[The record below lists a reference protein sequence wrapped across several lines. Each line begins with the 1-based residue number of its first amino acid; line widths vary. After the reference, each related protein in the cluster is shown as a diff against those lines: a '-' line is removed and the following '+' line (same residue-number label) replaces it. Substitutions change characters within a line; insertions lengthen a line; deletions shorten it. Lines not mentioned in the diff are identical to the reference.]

1 MKLSTL
7 TRRFTMRFSGQP
19 SALFYLPRG
28 KFDYAREVGD
38 GTSSS
43 TVMAPLMWIAR
54 VFPEAPPAMWGIDAD
69 GTENQIRDHPMLRL
83 LRQPNPYYGSAE
95 LWVATLID
103 YYADG
108 NAYWI
113 KGRDRGGRVV
123 QLWWAPH
130 WTISPK
136 GNGTEFVTHYE
147 YRPGTETLSLDPA
160 DVLHYRYGL
169 DADDPRRGRS
179 PLKSVLREVF
189 TDDEAASFTASLLRN
204 MGVPGLLVSPDGA
217 AGEISPDEAKNVKAY
232 IKTAFSGER
241 RGEPLVIGAPTKI
254 QQFGF
259 SPDQLNLK
267 DLRRIPEERVSA
279 VIGVPAV
286 VAGLGAGLD
295 RSTFTNFSEAREAGY
310 EESIIPAQRVFG
322 DHIWAQLLPD
332 FEPSEE
338 VRWSTRTGFDL
349 AHVRVL
355 QPDQDKM
362 ASRLNIGVSNGTVRR
377 SEYRRA
383 FGLPVEPGDEVYL
396 VPMNV
401 AEVPVDGSTPR
412 TFTPPRTTDRRAA
425 TVIGPDGPFSLP
437 AGVPAN
443 GSVEVHQ

>member
-1 MKLSTL
+1 VNLRKIA
-7 TRRFTMRFSGQP
+7 RRFKMRFSGQP
-19 SALFYLPRG
+19 SALSFLPRT

-38 GTSSS
+38 GTRSS

-54 VFPEAPPAMWGIDAD
+54 VFPEAPPAIWTASE
-69 GTENQIRDHPMLRL
+69 GTEKQVHDHEMLRL
-83 LRQPNPYYGSAE
+83 LRRPNPYYGGSE

-103 YYADG
+103 YFVDG
-108 NAYWI
+108 NSYWI
-113 KGRDRGGRVV
+113 KGRDRGGRVAE
-123 QLWWAPH
+123 LWWAPH
-130 WTISPK
+130 WTMTPK
-136 GNGTEFVTHYE
+136 GTADSFLTHYE
-147 YRPGTETLSLDPA
+147 YRPGPEKLEVA
-160 DVLHYRYGL
+160 VEDVVHFRYGL

-189 TDDEAASFTASLLRN
+189 TDDEAANFTASLLRN

-217 AGEISPDEAKNVKAY
+217 AGEISTEEAKEVKTY
-232 IKTAFSGER
+232 IKSAFSGER

-259 SPDQLNLK
+259 SPEQLNLK

-295 RSTFTNFSEAREAGY
+295 RSTFTNFAEAREAGY
-310 EESIIPAQRVFG
+310 EETIIPAQRVFG
-322 DHIWAQLLPD
+322 DHLWAQLLPD
-332 FEPSEE
+332 FERDEATL
-338 VRWSTRTGFDL
+338 WSTRVGFDL

-362 ASRLNIGVSNGTVRR
+362 ATRLNIGVSNGTVRR

-401 AEVPVDGSTPR
+401 AEVPVDGSEPR
-412 TFTPPRTTDRRAA
+412 TFTPPRTTDRRGALAA
-425 TVIGPDGPFSLP
+425 AIT
-437 AGVPAN
+437 AGEPAN
-443 GSVEVHQ
+443 GHVEVP